1 MQTHEGKMTM
11 TTLKQSVLTLLPIFT
26 VAAPLAFSAPAAQAK
41 VKVVATLADYSW
53 VAQQIG
59 GELVTT
65 SVLCPSGQDPHFLAP
80 RPSYAVEIGNA
91 DLLIS
96 TGLDLELWLNA
107 LLDKAGNNKV
117 LPGQPGFVRAADGVP
132 LLEVPVSADRSQGD
146 VHVYGNPHLN
156 TSPMNLRIIV
166 HNIAL
171 GLARVDP
178 AHTSDYVAREKHL
191 IAELDERAFGKE
203 LVAILG
209 GDTLA
214 KLTLK
219 GKLWS
224 FLGERDY
231 KGQKLIAVLGGW
243 YGRLRPLV
251 GQSLVAYHRNWAY
264 LARDF
269 DLDVSTTVE
278 VKPAVAPTAGH
289 VAEVLAAIE
298 RKHIKFVLAT
308 SYDNA
313 AQIETVARRANIGT
327 VVVPLHCGP
336 QGYFALI
343 DGWVAAMSKQ
353 LGGAQ

>member
-1 MQTHEGKMTM
+1 M
-11 TTLKQSVLTLLPIFT
+11 KQLSKALL
-26 VAAPLAFSAPAAQAK
+26 APFMLLAISAFAPAASAK
-41 VKVVATLADYSW
+41 VKVVATLAEYGW
-53 VAQQIG
+53 AAQQLG
-59 GELVTT
+59 GDLVDTT
-65 SVLCPSGQDPHFLAP
+65 VLCPSGQDPHFLAP
-80 RPSYAVEIGNA
+80 RPSYAVDIGSA

-117 LPGQPGFVRAADGVP
+117 QPGQPGFVRAADGVP
-132 LLEVPVSADRSQGD
+132 LLEVPASADRSQGD

-178 AHTSDYVAREKHL
+178 AHTADYVAHEKRL
-191 IAELDERAFGKE
+191 VADLDERAFGKE
-203 LVAILG
+203 IVGILG

-224 FLGERDY
+224 FLADRDY
-231 KGQKLIAVLGGW
+231 KGTKLIDKLGGW

-264 LARDF
+264 LARDL

-278 VKPAVAPTAGH
+278 VKPAVAPTASH

-308 SYDNA
+308 SYDNNE
-313 AQIETVARRANIGT
+313 QIQTVARRANIGT
-327 VVVPLHCGP
+327 VIVPLHCGP
-336 QGYFALI
+336 KGYFALM
-343 DGWVAAMSKQ
+343 DGWVDALAKQ
-353 LGGAQ
+353 GGAK